1 MAEASPKAP
10 IDDRARRASPR
21 PPSAFGLYERALE
34 LADRLVSS
42 VVIVLMAV
50 LTTVL
55 VVQVFLRYV
64 LNTSLDWGWEVPR
77 LCFIWAIFLS
87 IPLGIK
93 RGAHV
98 GIDIVMRALPHL
110 GRRALFRVHLTLMAI
125 MMGVVFWYAIQLAV
139 LTWRQLMP
147 TLELSVGVFYIG
159 LAWCAVHSVLH
170 FVRLFVLGE
179 PAEGA
184 LDE

>member
-1 MAEASPKAP
+1 
-10 IDDRARRASPR
+10 
-21 PPSAFGLYERALE
+21 
-34 LADRLVSS
+34 
-42 VVIVLMAV
+42 MAV

-87 IPLGIK
+87 VPLGIK

-98 GIDIVMRALPHL
+98 GIDIVMRALPGS
-110 GRRALFRVHLTLMAI
+110 GRRALFRAHLTLMAALMTI
-125 MMGVVFWYAIQLAV
+125 VFYYAVQLAM
-139 LTWRQLMP
+139 LTWQQLMP

-159 LAWCAVHSVLH
+159 LAWCAVHSVMH
-170 FVRLFVLGE
+170 FFRLFVLGE

>member
-1 MAEASPKAP
+1 M
-10 IDDRARRASPR
+10 
-21 PPSAFGLYERALE
+21 
-34 LADRLVSS
+34 
-42 VVIVLMAV
+42 MAV

-87 IPLGIK
+87 IPLGVK

-98 GIDIVMRALPHL
+98 GIDIAMRSLPGE
-110 GRRALFRVHLTLMAI
+110 GRRALFRVNLILMAAL
-125 MMGVVFWYAIQLAV
+125 MLVVLYYAIQLV
-139 LTWRQLMP
+139 ILTWQQLMP
-147 TLELSVGVFYIG
+147 TLDLSVGVFYIA
-159 LAWCAVHSVLH
+159 LAWCSIHSVLH
-170 FVRLFVLGE
+170 FVRLFLLGE
-179 PAEGA
+179 PVEGA